1 MTAPETIVGSDGVAE
16 RSTAELVGDL
26 ARQMTALV
34 HHEFELAK
42 VEMTEKSK
50 RAGMGAGL
58 FGGAAVLALLGAG
71 ALTAC
76 VIAALDLVMPLWL
89 AALIVAVAYLVGAG
103 VVLLVGR
110 SELREATPPVPL
122 DAVES
127 SKEDVRWL
135 KTQAASARR

>member
-1 MTAPETIVGSDGVAE
+1 MTAPETAVGTDGRSE
-16 RSTAELVGDL
+16 RSTGELVGDL

-34 HHEFELAK
+34 HHELELAK

-50 RAGMGAGL
+50 RAGKGAGL
-58 FGGAAVLALLGAG
+58 FGASGVLALLGA
-71 ALTAC
+71 ACLTAC

-89 AALIVAVAYLVGAG
+89 AALIVGVAYLLVAG

>member
-1 MTAPETIVGSDGVAE
+1 MTASNSTVAGNGVAD

-34 HHEFELAK
+34 HHELELAK

-50 RAGMGAGL
+50 RAGKGAGM
-58 FGGAAVLALLGAG
+58 FGASAVLALLGAA

-76 VIAALDLVMPLWL
+76 AIAALDLVMALWL
-89 AALIVAVAYLVGAG
+89 AALIVGVLYLVVAG
-103 VVLLVGR
+103 IVLLVGR